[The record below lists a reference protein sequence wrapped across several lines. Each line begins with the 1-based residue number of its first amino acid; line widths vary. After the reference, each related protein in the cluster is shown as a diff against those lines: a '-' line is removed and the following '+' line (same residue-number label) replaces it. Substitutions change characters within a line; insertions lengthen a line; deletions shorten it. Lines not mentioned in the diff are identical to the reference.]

1 MVLSLFAFGGLLLF
15 GLPSLLVTT
24 PAFGVSHTLGS
35 LLTFFAL
42 EKLFMGANLVTL
54 MTWILELFL

>member
-1 MVLSLFAFGGLLLF
+1 MVLSLFAFGGLLVF
-15 GLPSLLVTT
+15 GLPSLLVST
-24 PAFGVSHTLGS
+24 PTFGMSHTLGS

-54 MTWILELFL
+54 ITWVLELFV